1 VWCCPLTTAQQ
12 IFSILAQKGRQTV
25 FELRREHPHINLR
38 QMRQALAT
46 LLQKHI
52 ILYHEID
59 DGPTYYHA
67 DWRNPA
73 RFFRGPLIAALVAER
88 HGEGASKI
96 VSNLLELG
104 HARVGD
110 LAQAFDFAPSS
121 KRDSGYESCDGYGN
135 GAGTVNRDAHKMKG
149 DKIVTV
155 GQFHNTLRALLKAGF
170 LVKRGKQ
177 AYMPAADLQAQI
189 EAVVISEQF
198 PDGKVNGAKK
208 QAEFQAA
215 VKTLKR
221 KRQEANEY
229 SAARDND
236 SRGQLKRPGAHSVK
250 RAKLNGGQTNGVHHD
265 NDIDMDDSVPKLPVY
280 LASPSCRVYS
290 TDTV

>member
-1 VWCCPLTTAQQ
+1 MK
-12 IFSILAQKGRQTV
+12 I
-25 FELRREHPHINLR
+25 
-38 QMRQALAT
+38 ALAT

-52 ILYHEID
+52 ILYHEND
-59 DGPTYYHA
+59 EGPAYYQA
-67 DWRNPA
+67 DWQNPA
-73 RFFRGPLIAALVAER
+73 RLFRGPLIAALVAER
-88 HGEGASKI
+88 HGEGASKVI
-96 VSNLLELG
+96 TSLLALG

-110 LAQAFDFAPSS
+110 LAGAFDFQPTS
-121 KRDSGYESCDGYGN
+121 KRDSGYESCNGYVN
-135 GAGTVNRDAHKMKG
+135 GAGNMNGDAHKTKG

-155 GQFHNTLRALLKAGF
+155 GQFHNTLRALLKSGF

-215 VKTLKR
+215 IKTLKR

-229 SAARDND
+229 SATRDND
-236 SRGQLKRPGAHSVK
+236 SRGQIKRPGAPAAK
-250 RAKLNGGQTNGVHHD
+250 RAKMNGGLPNGIHYD
-265 NDIDMDDSVPKLPVY
+265 ADLDEDDTVPKLPVY
-280 LASPSCRVYS
+280 LA
-290 TDTV
+290 

>member
-1 VWCCPLTTAQQ
+1 
-12 IFSILAQKGRQTV
+12 
-25 FELRREHPHINLR
+25 
-38 QMRQALAT
+38 MRQALAT

-52 ILYHEID
+52 VLYHEIEE
-59 DGPTYYHA
+59 GPTYYQA

-73 RFFRGPLIAALVAER
+73 RLFRGPLIAALVAER

-96 VSNLLELG
+96 VSNILELG
-104 HARVGD
+104 HVRVGD
-110 LAQAFDFAPSS
+110 LAQAFDFAPTS
-121 KRDSGYESCDGYGN
+121 KRDSGYESCNGYVN
-135 GAGTVNRDAHKMKG
+135 GAGKVNGDAHNTK
-149 DKIVTV
+149 DEKIVTV

-177 AYMPAADLQAQI
+177 AYLPAADLQAQI
-189 EAVVISEQF
+189 EAIVIGEQF

-229 SAARDND
+229 SATRDND
-236 SRGQLKRPGAHSVK
+236 SKGQIKRSGVPAAK
-250 RAKLNGGQTNGVHHD
+250 RAKLNGGLSNGVHHD
-265 NDIDMDDSVPKLPVY
+265 EDFEMDDSVPKLPVY
-280 LASPSCRVYS
+280 LTVTRVQGHTILTLYRAI
-290 TDTV
+290 